1 MYGNSHGRFTSPD
14 PTLLSVNGFN
24 PQSWNRYTYVLNNP
38 YLYTDPLGLWELT
51 YEERTK
57 DKKNKDGTITK
68 VYDRTIVTAV
78 KTNKDDNGASLAKQL
93 GLTGKDATKFA
104 EKVGGGDNIRLSEQ
118 GGDVG
123 RVFGAVESG
132 LTNQKKWENDN
143 KDKLAEKAADGQYGP
158 THSDCSRT
166 ACQIGLGRF
175 LGLQVGTNVLDP
187 LLDTETRNVTESDA
201 QVGDI
206 IRYAKENNV
215 ATHFANFIF
224 RNDDGTPVAFSKSGE
239 KGRYETRTASSLQ
252 VPNYG
257 TIRGRNDDPSGYYRR
272 R

>member
-1 MYGNSHGRFTSPD
+1 MYNKNHGRFTTTD

-24 PQSWNRYTYVLNNP
+24 PQSWNRYVYVLNNP
-38 YLYTDPLGLWELT
+38 LLYTDPLGLWEIY
-51 YEERTK
+51 YEDRYK

-68 VYDRTIVTAV
+68 VFDRREVFAR
-78 KTNKDDNGASLAKQL
+78 KTKDDDNGASLAKQL
-93 GLTGKDATKFA
+93 GLTGKDAAKFA
-104 EKVGGGDNIRLSEQ
+104 EKIAGDNIQLSKQ

-123 RVFGAVESG
+123 RVFNAVEDG
-132 LTNQKKWENDN
+132 LTDQVKFDAKSNVKELNAKGQ
-143 KDKLAEKAADGQYGP
+143 DGN

-166 ACQIGLGRF
+166 ACQIGLGQF

-187 LLDTETRNVTESDA
+187 LLGTEANNVAEKDA
-201 QVGDI
+201 RVGDI
-206 IRYAKENNV
+206 IRYAKEDNV

-239 KGRYETRTASSLQ
+239 KGRYEVRSASSLQ

-257 TIRGRNDDPSGYYRR
+257 TIRGREKDPSGYYRR
-272 R
+272 K